1 MDCGKRNF
9 HLWRFLL
16 DSAEK
21 ALYALMIVLIVG
33 TAIAGFASPSPA
45 QAIRGF
51 LVLQTIPT
59 RLVHDFSVTGG
70 PGGALLNAALMA
82 ALALFLVYICGV
94 QLSGPTMAGVFTVM
108 GFSLFGKT
116 ALSVFP
122 ILIGVFLAAR
132 VARKPFKNY
141 IMIALFGSALGP
153 LVTSLA
159 LDIGLEGSLAVFVG
173 IGGGILAG
181 FMLPG
186 LAMAMLRIHEG
197 YSLYNVGL
205 TCGFFGLFAA
215 AILAASGKEMST
227 FLIWNNTFDPALAFL
242 VPVFSAV
249 LLIGGLALEG
259 AKALSG
265 FWKMQKLTGRLPSDF
280 MDMASPGATL
290 VNMGVL
296 GLLGS
301 AYVALVGGTFNGPV
315 LGGLLTVMGFG
326 AFGKH
331 PRNVLPVAAGV
342 FASTLIFGKSPT
354 DPGPILALL
363 FGTTLAPI
371 SGEFGPL
378 AGFAAG
384 FLHLALV
391 ERTGQWHMGMDLY
404 NNGFAGGLT
413 ACLVTS
419 AVEWTRSIKEERIG

>member
-1 MDCGKRNF
+1 M
-9 HLWRFLL
+9 

-33 TAIAGFASPSPA
+33 TAAAGLASPSPA
-45 QAIRGF
+45 EAIRGF

-82 ALALFLVYICGV
+82 ALALCLVYICGV

-116 ALSVFP
+116 AFSVLP
-122 ILIGVFLAAR
+122 ILLGIFLAAK
-132 VARKPFKNY
+132 VAGKPFKSY

-153 LVTSLA
+153 LVTTLVLELGFGGLA
-159 LDIGLEGSLAVFVG
+159 AALAG
-173 IGGGILAG
+173 MAGGILAG
-181 FMLPG
+181 FVLPG

-215 AILAASGKEMST
+215 AVLAASGKEVSS
-227 FLIWNNTFDPALAFL
+227 FLIWNRVPSPALTFL
-242 VPVFSAV
+242 VPVFSVV
-249 LLIGGLALEG
+249 LLIGALVLEG
-259 AKALSG
+259 KGAVSG
-265 FWKMQKLTGRLPSDF
+265 FWRMQKLTGRLPSDF
-280 MDMASPGATL
+280 MDMVSPGAAL
-290 VNMGVL
+290 FNMGLL
-296 GLLGS
+296 GLAGS
-301 AYVALVGGTFNGPV
+301 AYVALVGGSFNGPV

-331 PRNVLPVAAGV
+331 PRNVLPVAAGIL
-342 FASTLIFGKSPT
+342 ASTLVFGKSPT
-354 DPGPILALL
+354 DPGPILAML
-363 FGTTLAPI
+363 FGTTLAPL
-371 SGEFGPL
+371 SGEFGPF

-384 FLHLALV
+384 FLHLVLV
-391 ERTGQWHMGMDLY
+391 ERTGQWHMGMALY

-413 ACLVTS
+413 ACLVSS
-419 AVEWTRSIKEERIG
+419 AVEWIHSIKEDRIG

>member
-1 MDCGKRNF
+1 M
-9 HLWRFLL
+9 

-21 ALYALMIVLIVG
+21 ILYALMIVLIVG
-33 TAIAGFASPSPA
+33 TAVAGLASPSPA
-45 QAIRGF
+45 AAIRGF

-70 PGGALLNAALMA
+70 PGGALLNASLMA

-116 ALSVFP
+116 PFSVLP
-122 ILIGVFLAAR
+122 ILLGIFLAAK
-132 VARKPFKNY
+132 VAGKPFKSY

-153 LVTSLA
+153 LVTTLVLELGLGGLA
-159 LDIGLEGSLAVFVG
+159 AVVTG
-173 IGGGILAG
+173 MAGGILAG
-181 FMLPG
+181 FVLPG

-215 AILAASGKEMST
+215 AVLAAAGREVSA
-227 FLIWNNTFDPALAFL
+227 FLIWNSTSEPVLTFL
-242 VPVFSAV
+242 VPAFSAV
-249 LLIGGLALEG
+249 LLIGALVMEG
-259 AKALSG
+259 KGAVSG
-265 FWKMQKLTGRLPSDF
+265 FWRMRKLTGRLPSDF
-280 MDMASPGATL
+280 MDMVSPGAAL
-290 VNMGVL
+290 FNMGIL
-296 GLLGS
+296 GLAGS
-301 AYVALVGGTFNGPV
+301 AYVALVGGPFNGPV

-331 PRNVLPVAAGV
+331 LRNVLPVAAGIFV
-342 FASTLIFGKSPT
+342 STLVFGKSPM

-363 FGTTLAPI
+363 FGTTLAPLA
-371 SGEFGPL
+371 GEFGPL

-384 FLHLALV
+384 FLPLVLV
-391 ERTGQWHMGMDLY
+391 ERTGQWHLGMVLY
-404 NNGFAGGLT
+404 NTGFAGGLT
-413 ACLVTS
+413 ACLVSS
-419 AVEWTRSIKEERIG
+419 AFEWIHSIKEDRIG